1 MNNSELLALS
11 IKEVLAQ
18 CKHQEISYLIY
29 ENDISGDYISIDF
42 QSRYNDSVTNKL
54 FRFSIIVS
62 KKTLEAGKWNI
73 SVIDNYKTVVLIP
86 KENIVNGW
94 NHDPAY
100 SGYVQFIN
108 IGKGENLTDKMIF
121 VRPTEF
127 NGADLVSQNL
137 FGLFSFYTKTYARK
151 PMPIKMSYIKVEVER

>member
-29 ENDISGDYISIDF
+29 ENDISGDYISIGF
-42 QSRYNDSVTNKL
+42 KSRYNDSVTNKL

-62 KKTLEAGKWNI
+62 KKTLEAGKWSI

-86 KENIVNGW
+86 KESTINGW
-94 NHDPAY
+94 NHNPEY
-100 SGYVQFIN
+100 GGYVQIIN
-108 IGKGENLTDKMIF
+108 IGKEDDLTDKMIF
-121 VRPTEF
+121 VRPTEC
-127 NGADLVSQNL
+127 NGVDLVTQNL
-137 FGLFSFYTKTYARK
+137 FGLSSFYTKIYVRK
-151 PMPIKMSYIKVEVER
+151 PMPIKMSYIKVEVEE